1 MSEIEE
7 LFSALREESR
17 IKKLSNLEQS
27 TNILKE
33 KNINFVSKNN
43 GIHLIVGNFDFY
55 PSTGKFI
62 NRITKKDGRGIFN
75 LIKKLDNDKTA

>member
-1 MSEIEE
+1 MSEIGE
-7 LFSALREESR
+7 LFTALREQRR

-33 KNINFVSKNN
+33 KNINFVSRNN

-62 NRITKKDGRGIFN
+62 NRISKKDGRGIFN
-75 LIKKLDNDKTA
+75 LIKKLDND

>member
-1 MSEIEE
+1 MSEIGE

-62 NRITKKDGRGIFN
+62 NRTTKKDGRGIFN
-75 LIKKLDNDKTA
+75 LIKKIG

>member
-1 MSEIEE
+1 MSEIGE
-7 LFSALREESR
+7 LFSSLKEERR

-27 TNILKE
+27 TNTLKE
-33 KNINFVSKNN
+33 RNISFISKNN

-75 LIKKLDNDKTA
+75 LIKKLDNDK